1 MFCWGVLLFS
11 LHCLASLATFA
22 SCEPAAAPAE
32 ANCGE
37 ACLQQ
42 FNENTVAKLSDAC
55 QRGCRFFELVS
66 SAHGVGGIEAV
77 FGGLEPHQPHQQ
89 YPLNSSKESCQS
101 SCMEA
106 YCHTK
111 ERYACHQGCARMAR
125 DTARAEERLRQEVL
139 QESARD
145 LASLGPLLSSM
156 LGRARFALL
165 FSSQESQDSVFVVQ
179 QPSPPQPPKTPLQPP
194 SDLLGCLSNK
204 YGLPKWF
211 FGLLGLATGLLAGW
225 LCYEPMKMAAILE
238 EKEAILLLDEEA
250 DELPTKKEPLV

>member
-1 MFCWGVLLFS
+1 MVCHKNLVFLFS
-11 LHCLASLATFA
+11 LLATAVA
-22 SCEPAAAPAE
+22 SISLPETTPE
-32 ANCGE
+32 TNCGQS
-37 ACLQQ
+37 CLHQ
-42 FNENTVAKLSDAC
+42 FNENAVARLSDAC
-55 QRGCRFFELVS
+55 QRGCRFYELVS
-66 SAHGVGGIEAV
+66 SANGEGGIEAV
-77 FGGLEPHQPHQQ
+77 LEGLDLQQ
-89 YPLNSSKESCQS
+89 HLRVNTTKETCQS

-106 YCHTK
+106 YRHTK
-111 ERYACHQGCARMAR
+111 ERYACHQGCAHMAR

-165 FSSQESQDSVFVVQ
+165 FSSQESKDSVLLVQ
-179 QPSPPQPPKTPLQPP
+179 QQEPPKPPRHTPQPP
-194 SDLLGCLSNK
+194 SDILGCLSNK

-238 EKEAILLLDEEA
+238 EKEALLLLDEEA
-250 DELPTKKEPLV
+250 DDLPSKKEPVA